1 MQLDILSSQP
11 YQVSYSGSLLSNQDK
26 ALNDVCGKT
35 IGKLSFKSATT
46 KMFYLLG
53 KYVLETV

>member
-11 YQVSYSGSLLSNQDK
+11 YPVSYSGSLLSNQDK

-35 IGKLSFKSATT
+35 KLSFKSATT
-46 KMFYLLG
+46 KMFYLMG

>member
-1 MQLDILSSQP
+1 MPLDILSSQ
-11 YQVSYSGSLLSNQDK
+11 SYSGSLLSNQDK

-46 KMFYLLG
+46 KMFYLIG